1 MKKDGREAYEI
12 REFLSQTDVLC
23 IVSCDNPDELIAD
36 VKATIRTI
44 Y

>member
-1 MKKDGREAYEI
+1 MKL

-36 VKATIRTI
+36 VKAAIGRYIRR
-44 Y
+44 